1 MSNMA
6 GRKRKSHKPKANV
19 VGPAIRETRVAR
31 GRTLVDVAAQL
42 DIDFGIKLDRSALG
56 KIERCKRRISDIELI
71 AIGSVLGVDI
81 MSLLP
86 EPAIE
91 ALTQMRRK

>member
-1 MSNMA
+1 MP
-6 GRKRKSHKPKANV
+6 GRNLKSHKRKANV
-19 VGPAIRETRVAR
+19 AGPAIRQTRVAS

-81 MSLLP
+81 RRLLP
-86 EPAIE
+86 EPATE
-91 ALTQMRRK
+91 ALTQIRRK